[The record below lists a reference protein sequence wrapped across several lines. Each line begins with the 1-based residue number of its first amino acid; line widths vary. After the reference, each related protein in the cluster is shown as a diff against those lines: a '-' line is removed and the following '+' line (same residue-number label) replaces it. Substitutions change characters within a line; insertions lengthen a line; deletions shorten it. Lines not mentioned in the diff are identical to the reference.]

1 MEHNVI
7 LAGPT
12 LDRALGLVRLGLLDI
27 KPIETFEFNR
37 ASCTGTVGQL
47 AIIRRTAPAE
57 LAPLLIPSKEE
68 PVHLLVTNERDM
80 HSGLVVQHL
89 CRTALP
95 DGSFVE
101 LCPGVLAPSWPLY
114 YAMRCRELPRLSDRL
129 LLGMELCG
137 TYTHLIIGDQSTS
150 TFFRQPSRQKDGS
163 LSVRYDSPRI
173 SAATTQQQLSSFLR
187 KTQRLRGVRPALEA
201 LKYLFDGSSSPG
213 ESILALMTSLP
224 CKMGGYGFTGLE
236 LNPRVEVMANQRHL
250 TRADSY
256 HPDGYLRLLKTDLEY
271 ESNEHHTGAA
281 AIARD
286 KARRNDIQALGIE
299 VKDVT
304 WEMLSHLE
312 SLDLLFEQ
320 MLDKERRMGL
330 DKRRQHLKKVHHPDN
345 QALRAIRL
353 QELLP
358 PWPYEA

>member
-1 MEHNVI
+1 MERNVI

-12 LDRALGLVRLGLLDI
+12 LDRALALVRLGLLDI
-27 KPIETFEFNR
+27 KPMEAFELTRNSCSGT
-37 ASCTGTVGQL
+37 ASQL
-47 AIIRRTAPAE
+47 ALIRRTAPAE
-57 LAPLLIPSKEE
+57 LVPLLTPSEEE

-80 HSGLVVQHL
+80 HTGLVVQHL

-114 YAMRCRELPRLSDRL
+114 YAMRCRKLPRLSDRL

-137 TYTHLIIGDQSTS
+137 TYTHLVIGDQSTS

-163 LSVRYDSPRI
+163 LLVRYDSPRI
-173 SAATTQQQLSSFLR
+173 FAATSRQELTSFLG
-187 KTQRLRGVRPALEA
+187 KTQRFRGARPASEA
-201 LKYLFDGSSSPG
+201 LKYVLDGSSSPG
-213 ESILALMTSLP
+213 ESILALMASLP
-224 CKMGGYGFTGLE
+224 CKQGGYGFTDLE
-236 LNPRVEVMANQRHL
+236 LNPRVEVKSDQQHL
-250 TRADSY
+250 TRTDSY

-271 ESNEHHTGAA
+271 ESSDHHTGANA
-281 AIARD
+281 VARD

-320 MLDKERRMGL
+320 LLDKERRMGL
-330 DKRRQHLKKVHHPDN
+330 DKKASTSQKGAPSRQSSASRRSPARAASAV
-345 QALRAIRL
+345 AL
-353 QELLP
+353 
-358 PWPYEA
+358 